1 MKVKNDLLNWK
12 MVDLILVF
20 VVVSNLVQLVYIK
33 AYEVYF

>member
-33 AYEVYF
+33 AHEMYF